1 MLGGPRVRA
10 AGRKASRDSLK
21 RSHTQG
27 DASGKLRRLPSRG
40 RWPRSGH
47 SPGEGAQETQAA
59 PPLTSQR
66 GDGELPS
73 AGSPLGEG
81 AWVPAAERWEGGV
94 SHRTQAS
101 TLPSDPAILSVQ
113 GTGQG
118 PLGHLPP
125 DSRARPC
132 SIGPG
137 TSPQGVSPGPLLGDH
152 HDHVHPGVSSWA
164 PLGSPP

>member
-1 MLGGPRVRA
+1 MGLLGDPRVH
-10 AGRKASRDSLK
+10 AGRKASCDSLK
-21 RSHTQG
+21 RCHTQG
-27 DASGKLRRLPSRG
+27 DASGKVHRLPSRG
-40 RWPRSGH
+40 RWPRSGQ

-66 GDGELPS
+66 GDRELPS
-73 AGSPLGEG
+73 AGWPPGEG

-118 PLGHLPP
+118 PSGHLPP

-132 SIGPG
+132 SVGPG
-137 TSPQGVSPGPLLGDH
+137 HVHPGDVPRGPLLGDH
-152 HDHVHPGVSSWA
+152 HDHIHPQ
-164 PLGSPP
+164 SPTGPSPG